1 MDFADVLSSVQ
12 AKAGN
17 GGAPVQPSTATLRGQ
32 TLPAP
37 AAGLLTCTG
46 GTRVTYTDGRSE
58 GR

>member
-1 MDFADVLSSVQ
+1 MDFADVLSSIQ

-17 GGAPVQPSTATLRGQ
+17 GGPPVEPSTATLHGQ

-37 AAGLLTCTG
+37 AAGLLNCTG
-46 GTRVTYTDGRSE
+46 GTRVTDTDGRSE